1 MAMAICVFKLIILS
15 SHPHLATSAGE
26 TSQEVVEEHQ
36 QLVWWRED
44 LVLLGSRLR
53 PPLLQTHPTLRHGRD
68 RRRPRLQERL
78 HRGQLCQGE
87 DQERAIHNHIPEVRF
102 LSFGRFRPC
111 LFSRSNMF
119 ELADRLVGIYKTHDC
134 TKSVTIN
141 PGDHYYCS
149 CPKCSSRHYEV
160 AWKPKHSL
168 KLIHL
173 GLVESLPPPP
183 SISSPAKSLA
193 MPGLPARTPS
203 LSSVASTNGPTQ
215 VGTSKLSQS

>member
-1 MAMAICVFKLIILS
+1 MAMATCEFKMYIVS
-15 SHPHLATSAGE
+15 SYHHLATTAGE

-53 PPLLQTHPTLRHGRD
+53 PPLLQAHPTLRHGRD

-87 DQERAIHNHIPEVRF
+87 DQERAIHNHITEVRPYP
-102 LSFGRFRPC
+102 LEGLQC

-141 PGDHYYCS
+141 PGDHYNC
-149 CPKCSSRHYEV
+149 
-160 AWKPKHSL
+160 
-168 KLIHL
+168 
-173 GLVESLPPPP
+173 
-183 SISSPAKSLA
+183 
-193 MPGLPARTPS
+193 
-203 LSSVASTNGPTQ
+203 
-215 VGTSKLSQS
+215 